1 LRYTTACIFAL
12 RPCVT
17 LFSQGCAS
25 PGGVLS
31 GLRLAWSRLDP
42 AEKVYVQHRL
52 REEGPMIARLITE
65 QARRFSHILS
75 KRLLRVLVNG
85 ASAPSALWMQAA
97 HVYVCGDGAAMAKG
111 VRKAFIELLARHA
124 FQIKPAAGSD
134 AAFSSESITA
144 AEELVTSLE
153 KSGRYV
159 CDSWS

>member
-1 LRYTTACIFAL
+1 
-12 RPCVT
+12 
-17 LFSQGCAS
+17 
-25 PGGVLS
+25 
-31 GLRLAWSRLDP
+31 
-42 AEKVYVQHRL
+42 
-52 REEGPMIARLITE
+52 MIARLITE

-75 KRLLRVLVNG
+75 QRLLRVLVNS

-124 FQIKPAAGSD
+124 FEIKPAAGSD